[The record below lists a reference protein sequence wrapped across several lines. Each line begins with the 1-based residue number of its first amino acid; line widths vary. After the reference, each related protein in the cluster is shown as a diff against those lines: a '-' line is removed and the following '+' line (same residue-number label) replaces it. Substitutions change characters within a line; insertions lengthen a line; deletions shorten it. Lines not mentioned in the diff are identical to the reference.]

1 MLILEKLLRQLQ
13 LRQII
18 TREIKKPVSWFI
30 FLVFISISFASQAQR
45 HFNDEK
51 NFVQDMRQIIER
63 KSQPVTL
70 EISEGVA
77 ALWSSGLSDEQKS
90 LLFKVA
96 KNMYKKN
103 YPSNPTSEDFY
114 ACIVYGKKNG
124 RLTDELLTSFLQV
137 ADTTVLE
144 ASVGVATN
152 FYKITRLYLTENK
165 LYKYRETS
173 GVIVEGNTNFSFGYG
188 REAAVAK
195 DAVELPAD
203 ITEIIENQT
212 GTDNTNG
219 ETKKETA
226 EDNGWGTE
234 TKVDDYGWGNDGW
247 DTPEENTGND
257 TQPDENVWGSADE
270 WGSGG
275 DWGTEQTSTNQKEQ
289 TNVNYDPAVKPNPM
303 NNFLAPIAEKMPL
316 AGPYMNLDAVSLTI
330 QTPNDTVQIKN
341 TTGQVVF
348 AKAAFTGEGGRFDW
362 GVLPDVYG
370 EFSKFSFEVKKPEIK
385 AEEFKLYYS
394 TYTDSAVIGQF
405 DYFAARSNSKENPL
419 YPRFTSYKNNI
430 EVKGF
435 LKDIIYEGGFSLIG
449 KKIISRS
456 LGGGAASIRL
466 EKEGKVRFRSTS
478 RQDYVFS
485 EHAVTNRLSQ
495 LVIYTTDKDSL
506 AHQGVKL
513 RYDDE
518 NEQLL
523 ARRDKQLFKYA
534 PFMDSYHDVSISA
547 DYVNWDLKSDTMN
560 IYSLAGRGAVM
571 AAYEAASKNESMRDS
586 ILKQIDFVT
595 VTSNAYFNEYEL
607 RAVQG
612 MYPFNPLVMAWAYIT
627 QRKPFGLSFTSAD
640 LANHFKQKAVHVKS
654 SMRDMAG
661 AGFVEYDE
669 AADWVTLTQKGV
681 LYARANLPT
690 TSKLRSDYDQIRLSS
705 LGTNS
710 DNITYYF
717 ENNELKIR
725 GVEEVTYSNA
735 KVDSVNYY
743 AVKAKPVDKQVI
755 ITENRNMT
763 INGQVA
769 AKNFIFNGKDFKFD
783 YKDFK
788 FDMEKIDSMQFFV
801 DGDTMPNSFKDVS
814 GTFSINLPYNKAG
827 VYDEQRFKDSQRYPL
842 FNTTSGG
849 TVRFGGNE
857 VMGGAYSDST
867 VRFDVDNFTL
877 DSLAKRK
884 PEDLRFG
891 GTFNTPI
898 FDKFKEPIR
907 VMPDKSLGFTHDVN
921 DEQHADGMPLYGGKG
936 KLLTG
941 KIVVSNSGIRA
952 GSERYIQ
959 DLEENPKQSK
969 TKKQDDKDIIE
980 NEPAKMTYLAAELSS
995 NDFIFF
1001 ADSVTSKGE
1010 FAAKLATSTGKINA
1024 VTIDKAMFP
1033 QVELENY
1040 RMKWLPKQDSMML
1053 TTTDTPFRMYKG
1065 EGGTLKEANYT
1076 GTLAL
1081 TPLGLKGYGKVETQD
1096 AIIESKLFAFETTRV
1111 FGRKSD
1117 FQIKSLGGTLP
1128 PAVAANNVKFEYDI
1142 LASPRTATIT
1152 SEVLGEQV
1160 FDFPSLQYKTSL
1172 ATGYWNA
1179 DAQTVAFRLDETG
1192 DISKQ
1197 YFVSTAPEQD
1207 SLNFR
1212 AAFANY
1218 HIPSGNLTIGGVPYI
1233 LVVDTEI
1240 YPREGNVTIRKNAKM
1255 DKLEDAELVINYI
1268 NKYHKLTEGTVD
1280 ILSRNEYQGE
1290 AVLNYDNGTD
1300 KIQYLRLNNYGKQVI
1315 TEADLP
1321 DSLRKTS
1328 IADKLIGTEGTVSVT
1343 TIEENDDVIDDTDF
1357 IYSEGKQFR
1366 GEVTLKAWLSQL
1378 EFNGQARL
1386 VIDGIP
1392 QTGWFPLV
1400 SAAYIDKN
1408 SKQAKKIA
1416 AAGSSELIKDQKI
1429 GGQPAFTGIYLGEE
1443 GLFVPIMQED
1453 IPKSEPILLGEGQVK
1468 VKPEEKSILIISEQR
1483 ANSAEIED
1491 GNSFKASKTLGTAEF
1506 DGKLMMF
1513 KNSQRAQVDVS
1524 GVGKANFQNKQY
1536 TVDAMVSLNIEAKG
1550 NAFTFMRD
1558 DLNAFVEENRERLK
1572 LAPTVTKSKNTLL
1585 KIAGQAGAKE
1595 AQNFQK
1601 RFAPNDYGIADVI
1614 SKTIVLSDVM
1624 MNWSPDEQTF
1634 YSVGDIGLAAIL
1646 KEEIDVKTTGYLEIP
1661 QTGSRDEFTLYFE
1674 LDPDKWY
1681 YFQFDGRTL
1690 KTLSSNEEYNTII
1703 TDPKAKDKF
1712 DLADQADVD
1721 EFMARF
1727 RGLYPTTPS
1736 IPVK

>member
-1 MLILEKLLRQLQ
+1 MLILERLLLQ
-13 LRQII
+13 IQSRK
-18 TREIKKPVSWFI
+18 RVKKSIHFLI
-30 FLVFISISFASQAQR
+30 FLLVMSISFVSQAQR
-45 HFNDEK
+45 LFNDQK
-51 NFVQDMRQIIER
+51 DFVQDIRQIIER
-63 KSQPVTL
+63 KSQPATL
-70 EISEGVA
+70 EIADGVA
-77 ALWSSGLSDEQKS
+77 ALWSSGMTEEQKS

-96 KNMYKKN
+96 KTMYKKN
-103 YPSNPTSEDFY
+103 YPTNPTSEDFY

-124 RLTDELLTSFLQV
+124 RLTDALLTSFLQV
-137 ADTTVLE
+137 ADTTVSE
-144 ASVGVATN
+144 ASIGVATN
-152 FYKITRLYLTENK
+152 FYSITRLYLTENK

-173 GVIVEGNTNFSFGYG
+173 GVLVEGNTNFSFGYG
-188 REAAVAK
+188 REAAVPK
-195 DAVELPAD
+195 DVVEIPTD
-203 ITEIIENQT
+203 VTEIIENKIE
-212 GTDNTNG
+212 G
-219 ETKKETA
+219 EKKNETA
-226 EDNGWGTE
+226 EDSGWGKQE
-234 TKVDDYGWGNDGW
+234 TKTDNDGWGNGGW
-247 DTPEENTGND
+247 DAPEENTGD
-257 TQPDENVWGSADE
+257 AKPDPNVWGSSDE

-275 DWGTEQTSTNQKEQ
+275 DWGDESTDTDKKEK
-289 TNVNYDPAVKPNPM
+289 NNINYEPIVKPNPM
-303 NNFLAPIAEKMPL
+303 SRFVVPIAEKLPL
-316 AGPYMNLDAVSLTI
+316 AGPYMQLDAITFTI

-341 TTGQVVF
+341 TTGQVIF
-348 AKAAFTGEGGRFDW
+348 AQAAFTGEGGRFDW
-362 GVLPDVYG
+362 GVLPNVYG
-370 EFSKFSFEVKKPEIK
+370 EFSKFSFVIKKPEIK
-385 AEEFKLYYS
+385 AEEFKLHYS
-394 TYTDSAVIGQF
+394 SYTDSVVVGQF
-405 DYFAARSNSKENPL
+405 DYFAARTNNKENPL
-419 YPRFTSYKNNI
+419 YPRFTSYKNDI

-435 LKDIIYEGGFSLIG
+435 LKNIIYQGGFSLVG

-466 EKEGKVRFRSTS
+466 EQDGKVRFKSTS

-485 EHAVTNRLSQ
+485 EHAVTNHLSQ
-495 LVIYTTDKDSL
+495 LIIYTTDKDSL
-506 AHQGVKL
+506 SHQGVKL
-513 RYDDE
+513 RYDGE

-523 ARRDKQLFKYA
+523 ARRDKKTFKYA
-534 PFMDSYHDVSISA
+534 PFVDSYHDVSISA
-547 DYVNWDLKSDTMN
+547 DYVNWDIKSDTMN

-571 AAYEAASKNESMRDS
+571 AAYEAASRDIKMRDS

-595 VTSNAYFNEYEL
+595 VTSDAYFNEYEL

-612 MYPFNPLVMAWAYIT
+612 MYPFNPLVMAWAYVT
-627 QRKPFGLSFTSAD
+627 QRKPFGLSFRSEE
-640 LANHFKQKAVHVKS
+640 LANHFKQKSVHVKN
-654 SMRDMAG
+654 SMREMAG

-669 AADWVTLTQKGV
+669 AADWVTLNQRGV
-681 LYARANLPT
+681 LYARANLPIN
-690 TSKLRSDYDQIRLSS
+690 SRLRSDYDQIRLSS

-710 DNITYYF
+710 DNLTYYF
-717 ENNELKIR
+717 ETNELKVR
-725 GVEEVTYSNA
+725 GVEEITYSNA

-755 ITENRNMT
+755 ITENRNMV

-769 AKNFIFNGKDFKFD
+769 AKNFIFNGADFKFD

-827 VYDEQRFKDSQRYPL
+827 VYDEGKFKDSQRYPL

-857 VMGGAYSDST
+857 VMGGSYSDST

-907 VMPDKSLGFTHDVN
+907 VMPDKSLGFTHNVN
-921 DEQHADGMPLYGGKG
+921 DEQHADGMSLYGGKG

-941 KIVVSNSGIRA
+941 NIVVSNSGIRA
-952 GSERYIQ
+952 GNERYIQ
-959 DLEENPKQSK
+959 DIEENPKKNAK
-969 TKKQDDKDIIE
+969 TKETKDEVVID
-980 NEPAKMTYLAAELSS
+980 NKPAKMTYLAAELNS

-1001 ADSVTSKGE
+1001 VDSVTSKGV
-1010 FAAKLATSTGKINA
+1010 FSAKLATSSGKINA
-1024 VTIDKAMFP
+1024 VTIGKAMFP

-1040 RMKWLPKQDSMML
+1040 QMKWLPKQDSMML
-1053 TTTDTPFRMYKG
+1053 TTTDTPFLMYKG

-1081 TPLGLKGYGKVETQD
+1081 TPIGLKGYGKVETQD

-1111 FGRKSD
+1111 FGRESD

-1160 FDFPSLQYKTSL
+1160 FDFPSLKYKTSL

-1192 DISKQ
+1192 DLSKQ

-1218 HIPSGNLTIGGVPYI
+1218 HIPSGDLTVGGVPYI

-1240 YPREGNVTIRKNAKM
+1240 YPREGNITIHKNAKM

-1268 NKYHKLTEGTVD
+1268 NKYHKLTGGNID

-1290 AVLNYDNGTD
+1290 AILNYDNGTD
-1300 KIQYLRLNNYGKQVI
+1300 KIQYLRLNNYGKQLI
-1315 TEADLP
+1315 TEEVMP
-1321 DSLRKTS
+1321 DSLRKTHVG
-1328 IADKLIGTEGTVSVT
+1328 DRLLGTEGTVSIT
-1343 TIEENDDVIDDTDF
+1343 SIKETSDDAIDDTDF

-1366 GEVTLKAWLSQL
+1366 GEVTLKAWLSEL

-1392 QTGWFPLV
+1392 QTGWFPLI
-1400 SAAYIDKN
+1400 SAAYVD
-1408 SKQAKKIA
+1408 SKSKKAKQMA

-1429 GGQPAFTGIYLGEE
+1429 GGQAAFTGIYLSEE
-1443 GLFVPIMQED
+1443 GLLLPVMQEE
-1453 IPKSEPILLGEGQVK
+1453 IPKSEPIFLGEGQVK
-1468 VKPEEKSILIISEQR
+1468 VKPEEKAILILSEER
-1483 ANSAEIED
+1483 AKSSEIED

-1506 DGKLMMF
+1506 DGKFMLF
-1513 KNSQRAQVDVS
+1513 KSGQRAQVDVS
-1524 GVGKANFQNKQY
+1524 GVGKSNFQKNEY
-1536 TVDAMVSLNIEAKG
+1536 TIDAMVSINVESKG
-1550 NAFTFMRD
+1550 DAFAFMKD
-1558 DLNAFVEENRERLK
+1558 DLNAFVEENRQRLK
-1572 LAPTVTKSKNTLL
+1572 LEPTVNKSKNTLL
-1585 KIAGQAGAKE
+1585 KIAGQVGGKE

-1614 SKTIVLSDVM
+1614 SKTIVLSDVT
-1624 MNWSPDEQTF
+1624 MNWSIDQKSF

-1690 KTLSSNEEYNTII
+1690 KTLSSSEEYNTII
-1703 TDPKAKDKF
+1703 KDPKSKDKF
-1712 DLADQADVD
+1712 DLADQADID
-1721 EFMARF
+1721 EFKARF
-1727 RGLYPTTPS
+1727 RGVYPTTPT
-1736 IPVK
+1736 IPIK

>member
-1 MLILEKLLRQLQ
+1 MLILKKLLLHIQSKNRRQ
-13 LRQII
+13 
-18 TREIKKPVSWFI
+18 PVSLLAFLLFI
-30 FLVFISISFASQAQR
+30 IVSFQSQAQR

-51 NFVQDMRQIIER
+51 NFVQDMRQMIER
-63 KSQPVTL
+63 KSQPNTI
-70 EISEGVA
+70 EIANGIA
-77 ALWSSGLSDEQKS
+77 ALWNGGLHEEQKT

-114 ACIVYGKKNG
+114 ACIFYGQQNG

-144 ASVGVATN
+144 ASIGVATN
-152 FYKITRLYLTENK
+152 FYRITRLYLTENK

-173 GVIVEGNTNFSFGYG
+173 GVLVEGNNNFSFGYG
-188 REAAVAK
+188 REAAVAT
-195 DAVELPAD
+195 DAVDLPPD

-212 GTDNTNG
+212 ETETEG
-219 ETKKETA
+219 EDKKETA
-226 EDNGWGTE
+226 EDLGWGPTE
-234 TKVDDYGWGNDGW
+234 TTNDNGGW
-247 DTPEENTGND
+247 DNTGWDAAEENTGFVEAN
-257 TQPDENVWGSADE
+257 PDVWGSADE

-275 DWGTEQTSTNQKEQ
+275 DWGEEETTTQEQKTKT
-289 TNVNYDPAVKPNPM
+289 NYDPIVKPNPM
-303 NNFLAPIAEKMPL
+303 NTFVPPVANKLPL
-316 AGPYMNLDAVSLTI
+316 AGPYMQLEGITFTI

-348 AKAAFTGEGGRFDW
+348 AEAAFTGEGGRFDW
-362 GVLPDVYG
+362 GVLPGVYG
-370 EFSKFSFEVKKPEIK
+370 EFSKFSFTVKKPEIK
-385 AEEFKLYYS
+385 AEEFKLHYS
-394 TYTDSAVIGQF
+394 TYTDSVVVGQF
-405 DYFAARSNSKENPL
+405 DYFASRTNNKENPL

-435 LKDIIYEGGFSLIG
+435 LKDIIYEGGFSLVG

-456 LGGGAASIRL
+456 LGGGSASIRL
-466 EKEGKVRFRSTS
+466 EKEGKVRFRSNS

-495 LVIYTTDKDSL
+495 LVIYTTEKDSL
-506 AHQGVKL
+506 VHQGVKL
-513 RYDDE
+513 RYDDQS
-518 NEQLL
+518 EQLL
-523 ARRDKQLFKYA
+523 ARRDKKMFRYA

-547 DYVNWDLKSDTMN
+547 DYVNWDLKADTMN
-560 IYSLAGRGAVM
+560 IYSLAGRGAVI
-571 AAYEAASKNESMRDS
+571 AAYEAASRNEEKRDS

-612 MYPFNPLVMAWAYIT
+612 MYPFNPLVMAWAYIV
-627 QRKPFGLSFTSAD
+627 QRKPFGISFASAD
-640 LANHFKQKAVHVKS
+640 LARHFKQNEVHVKS

-669 AADWVTLTQKGV
+669 GADWVTLTQKGL
-681 LYARANLPT
+681 LYARANLPIN
-690 TSKLRSDYDQIRLSS
+690 SKLRSDYDQIRLSS

-710 DNITYYF
+710 DNLTYYF
-717 ENNELKIR
+717 KTNELKVR
-725 GVEEVTYSNA
+725 GVEEIMYSNA

-755 ITENRNMT
+755 IKENRNMVV
-763 INGQVA
+763 NGQVA
-769 AKNFIFNGKDFKFD
+769 AKNFIFNGAGFEFD

-788 FDMEKIDSMQFFV
+788 FDMEKIDSMQFYV

-827 VYDEQRFKDSQRYPL
+827 VYDIGRFKDSQRYPL

-849 TVRFGGNE
+849 TVRFGGQE
-857 VMGGAYSDST
+857 VMGGVYSDST

-921 DEQHADGMPLYGGKG
+921 DPQHADGMNLYGGKG

-941 KIVVSNSGIRA
+941 RIVVSNSGIRA
-952 GSERYIQ
+952 GSERYIE
-959 DLEENPKQSK
+959 DIEANPKKNAK
-969 TKKQDDKDIIE
+969 TQETKDEEVIE
-980 NEPAKMTYLAAELSS
+980 NKPAQMTYLAAELSS

-1001 ADSVTSKGE
+1001 TDSVTVKGA
-1010 FAAKLATSTGKINA
+1010 FSAKLASSTGKINA

-1040 RMKWLPKQDSMML
+1040 QMKWLPKQDSMML

-1081 TPLGLKGYGKVETQD
+1081 TPLGLKGYGKLETQD
-1096 AIIESKLFAFETTRV
+1096 AIIDSKLFAFETTRV
-1111 FGRKSD
+1111 FGRESN
-1117 FQIKSLGGTLP
+1117 FQIKSLTDASM

-1160 FDFPSLQYKTSL
+1160 FDFPSLKYKTSL

-1240 YPREGNVTIRKNAKM
+1240 YPREGNVTIRENAKM
-1255 DKLEDAELVINYI
+1255 DKLEDAELVINYV
-1268 NKYHKLTEGTVD
+1268 NKYHKLTEGNINV
-1280 ILSRNEYQGE
+1280 LSRNEYQGE

-1300 KIQYLRLNNYGKQVI
+1300 KIQYLRLNNYGKQLI
-1315 TEADLP
+1315 TEEDLP

-1328 IADKLIGTEGTVSVT
+1328 VADKLIGTEGTVSVT
-1343 TIEENDDVIDDTDF
+1343 TIEEKDDVIDDTDF

-1366 GEVTLKAWLSQL
+1366 GEVTLKAWLSEL

-1386 VIDGIP
+1386 VIDGVP

-1400 SAAYIDKN
+1400 SAAYVDKN

-1429 GGQPAFTGIYLGEE
+1429 AGQPAFTGIYLSED
-1443 GLFVPIMQED
+1443 GLFVPVMQED
-1453 IPKSEPILLGEGQVK
+1453 IPRSEPILLGEGQVK
-1468 VKPEEKSILIISEQR
+1468 VKPEEKSILIISEER
-1483 ANSAEIED
+1483 AATSEIAD

-1506 DGKLMMF
+1506 DGKLLMF

-1524 GVGKANFQNKQY
+1524 GVGKANYKNKQY
-1536 TVDAMVSLNIEAKG
+1536 TIDAMVSINIESKG
-1550 NAFTFMRD
+1550 DAFSFMQD
-1558 DLNAFVEENRERLK
+1558 DLNSFVEENRQRLK
-1572 LAPTVTKSKNTLL
+1572 LDPTVNKSKNTLL
-1585 KIAGQAGAKE
+1585 KIAAQAGAKE

-1601 RFAPNDYGIADVI
+1601 RFAPNDYGIVDVI

-1624 MNWSPDEQTF
+1624 MNWSPDQQTF
-1634 YSVGDIGLAAIL
+1634 YSVGEIGLASIL

-1690 KTLSSNEEYNTII
+1690 KTLSSNEEYNAII

-1712 DLADQADVD
+1712 DLAEQADVD
-1721 EFMARF
+1721 EFLARF
-1727 RGLYPTTPS
+1727 RGLYPTTPA
-1736 IPVK
+1736 IPLK

>member
-1 MLILEKLLRQLQ
+1 MLILKKLLLQ
-13 LRQII
+13 IESQKVIGKTASLFAFLL
-18 TREIKKPVSWFI
+18 FI
-30 FLVFISISFASQAQR
+30 MFPFISQAQR

-51 NFVQDMRQIIER
+51 NFVQDMRQVIER
-63 KSQPVTL
+63 KSQPTTL
-70 EISEGVA
+70 EIADGVA
-77 ALWSSGLSDEQKS
+77 ALWSSGLSEEQKS
-90 LLFKVA
+90 VLFKVA
-96 KNMYKKN
+96 KNMYKRN
-103 YPSNPTSEDFY
+103 YPTNPTSEDFY

-144 ASVGVATN
+144 GSIGVATN
-152 FYKITRLYLTENK
+152 FYRITRLYLTENK
-165 LYKYRETS
+165 LYKYREFS
-173 GVIVEGNTNFSFGYG
+173 GVNVEGNTNFSFGYG
-188 REAAVAK
+188 REVALTQ
-195 DAVELPAD
+195 DAVELPED
-203 ITEIIENQT
+203 VTKIIENQT
-212 GTDNTNG
+212 ETDDTNAKSEEESLADLWG
-219 ETKKETA
+219 E
-226 EDNGWGTE
+226 TE
-234 TKVDDYGWGNDGW
+234 TKTDNDGWANDGW
-247 DTPEENTGND
+247 DTSWEEEDTGD
-257 TQPDENVWGSADE
+257 AQPDPDVWGSPDE
-270 WGSGG
+270 WGSQG
-275 DWGTEQTSTNQKEQ
+275 DWGEEETSTDKTEKEN
-289 TNVNYDPAVKPNPM
+289 TNYGASVKPNLTSS
-303 NNFLAPIAEKMPL
+303 FVAPIAEKTLL
-316 AGPYMNLDAVSLTI
+316 AGPYMQLDNISLTI

-348 AKAAFTGEGGRFDW
+348 AKGAFTGEGGRFDW
-362 GVLPDVYG
+362 GVVPNVYG

-394 TYTDSAVIGQF
+394 SYTDSAVVGQF
-405 DYFAARSNSKENPL
+405 DYFASRTNNKENPL
-419 YPRFTSYKNNI
+419 YPRFISYKNDI

-435 LKDIIYEGGFSLIG
+435 LKDIIYQGGFSLIG
-449 KKIISRS
+449 KKIVSKS
-456 LGGGAASIRL
+456 LGGGASSIRL
-466 EKEGKVRFRSTS
+466 EKEGKIRFRSTS

-495 LVIYTTDKDSL
+495 LIIYTTEKDSL
-506 AHQGVKL
+506 SHQGVKL

-523 ARRDKQLFKYA
+523 ARRNKKIFKYA
-534 PFMDSYHDVSISA
+534 PFMDSYHNVSISA
-547 DYVNWDLKSDTMN
+547 DYLNWDIKSDTMN

-571 AAYEAASKNESMRDS
+571 AAYEAASRNEAKRDS

-595 VTSNAYFNEYEL
+595 ITSNAYFNEYEL

-612 MYPFNPLVMAWAYIT
+612 MYPFNPLVMAWAYIA
-627 QRKPFGLSFTSAD
+627 QRRPFGLSFTSAD
-640 LANHFKQKAVHVKS
+640 LANHFKQKSVHVKS

-669 AADWVTLTQKGV
+669 AADWVTFTQKGV
-681 LYARANLPT
+681 LYARANLPINN
-690 TSKLRSDYDQIRLSS
+690 KLRSDYDQIRLSS

-710 DNITYYF
+710 DNLTYYF
-717 ENNELKIR
+717 ENNELKVR

-735 KVDSVNYY
+735 KVDSINYY
-743 AVKAKPVDKQVI
+743 AVKAKPVDKEVI

-769 AKNFIFNGKDFKFD
+769 AKNFIFNGEGFKFD

-827 VYDEQRFKDSQRYPL
+827 VYDKGKFKDSQRYPL

-849 TVRFGGNE
+849 TVRFGGQE

-921 DEQHADGMPLYGGKG
+921 NEQHADGMSLYGGKG

-941 KIVVSNSGIRA
+941 RIVVSNSGIRA

-959 DLEENPKQSK
+959 DIEENPKKNAK
-969 TKKQDDKDIIE
+969 TQETKDEVVID
-980 NEPAKMTYLAAELSS
+980 NELAKMTYLAAELNS

-1001 ADSVTSKGE
+1001 TDSVTSKGE
-1010 FAAKLATSTGKINA
+1010 YAAKLATSQGKINA
-1024 VTIDKAMFP
+1024 VTIDDAMFP

-1053 TTTDTPFRMYKG
+1053 STTDTPFRMYKG

-1081 TPLGLKGYGKVETQD
+1081 TPKGLKGYGTVETQD

-1111 FGRKSD
+1111 FGRESD
-1117 FQIKSLGGTLP
+1117 FQIKSVGGTLP

-1160 FDFPSLQYKTSL
+1160 FDFPSLKYKTSL

-1192 DISKQ
+1192 NISKQ

-1218 HIPSGNLTIGGVPYI
+1218 HIPSGNLTVGGVPYI

-1240 YPREGNVTIRKNAKM
+1240 YPREGNITIRENAKM

-1268 NKYHKLTEGTVD
+1268 NKYHKLTEANVD

-1300 KIQYLRLNNYGKQVI
+1300 KIQYLRLNNYGKQLI
-1315 TEADLP
+1315 KEEDLP

-1328 IADKLIGTEGTVSVT
+1328 VAEKLIDTEGTISVT
-1343 TIEENDDVIDDTDF
+1343 TIEEKDDVIDDTDF

-1366 GEVTLKAWLSQL
+1366 GEVTLKAWLSEL

-1386 VIDGIP
+1386 VIDGEA

-1400 SAAYIDKN
+1400 SAAYVDKN
-1408 SKQAKKIA
+1408 SKQAKKMA
-1416 AAGSSELIKDQKI
+1416 AAGSSELIEDQKI
-1429 GGQPAFTGIYLGEE
+1429 GGQPAFTGIYLSES
-1443 GLFVPIMQED
+1443 GLFVPVMEEN
-1453 IPKSEPILLGEGQVK
+1453 IPKSSEPILLGEGQVQ
-1468 VKPEEKSILIISEQR
+1468 VKPEEKSILILSEER
-1483 ANSAEIED
+1483 ANTSEIAD

-1506 DGKLMMF
+1506 DGKLTLF
-1513 KNSQRAQVDVS
+1513 NSNQRAQVDVS

-1536 TVDAMVSLNIEAKG
+1536 TVDAMVSINVEAKG
-1550 NAFTFMRD
+1550 DAFSFMRD

-1572 LAPTVTKSKNTLL
+1572 LAPTVNKSKNTLL
-1585 KIAGQAGAKE
+1585 KIAGQTGAKE

-1690 KTLSSNEEYNTII
+1690 KTLSSSEEYNTII
-1703 TDPKAKDKF
+1703 TDPKSKDKF
-1712 DLADQADVD
+1712 DLAEQADVD

>member
-1 MLILEKLLRQLQ
+1 MLILKKLL
-13 LRQII
+13 LRAESNNRI
-18 TREIKKPVSWFI
+18 RKSVSLSV
-30 FLVFISISFASQAQR
+30 FLLLTIISFASQAQR

-51 NFVQDMRQIIER
+51 NFVQDMRQVIER
-63 KSQPVTL
+63 KSQPTTL
-70 EISEGVA
+70 EIADGVA
-77 ALWSSGLSDEQKS
+77 ALWESGMSEEQKN

-96 KNMYKKN
+96 KDMYKRN
-103 YPSNPTSEDFY
+103 YPTNPTSEDFY
-114 ACIVYGKKNG
+114 ACIVYGRKNG
-124 RLTDELLTSFLQV
+124 RLTDELLTSFLKV

-144 ASVGVATN
+144 ASIGVATN
-152 FYKITRLYLTENK
+152 FYRITRLYLTENK

-173 GVIVEGNTNFSFGYG
+173 GVTVEGNNNFSFGYG
-188 REAAVAK
+188 REAAVPES
-195 DAVELPAD
+195 AVELPAD
-203 ITEIIENQT
+203 ITEIIESK
-212 GTDNTNG
+212 TDT
-219 ETKKETA
+219 ETKQEEKKETA
-226 EDNGWGTE
+226 EDLGWGETE
-234 TKVDDYGWGNDGW
+234 TKTDNDGWANDGW
-247 DTPEENTGND
+247 DTSWEEENTGD
-257 TQPDENVWGSADE
+257 VKPDPNVWGSPDE

-275 DWGTEQTSTNQKEQ
+275 DWGDTGSDTDQTKKKNDIKLEA
-289 TNVNYDPAVKPNPM
+289 AVKPNVVYDY
-303 NNFLAPIAEKMPL
+303 NAVSEKLPL
-316 AGPYMNLDAVSLTI
+316 AGPYMNLDNITFTI

-348 AKAAFTGEGGRFDW
+348 AEAAFTGEGGRFDW

-370 EFSKFSFEVKKPEIK
+370 EFTKFSFVVQKPEIK
-385 AEEFKLYYS
+385 AEEFKLHYGSYV
-394 TYTDSAVIGQF
+394 DSAVVGQF
-405 DYFAARSNSKENPL
+405 DYFASRTNNKENPL
-419 YPRFTSYKNNI
+419 YPRFTSYKSDI

-435 LKDIIYEGGFSLIG
+435 LKDIIYQGGFSLIG
-449 KKIISRS
+449 KKIISKS
-456 LGGGAASIRL
+456 LGGGASSIRL
-466 EKEGKVRFRSTS
+466 EQEGKVRFKSTS
-478 RQDYVFS
+478 RESYVFS

-518 NEQLL
+518 SEQLL

-534 PFMDSYHDVSISA
+534 PFIDSYHDVSISA
-547 DYVNWDLKSDTMN
+547 DYASWDIKSDTMN
-560 IYSLAGRGAVM
+560 MYSLAGRGAVM
-571 AAYEAASKNESMRDS
+571 SAYEAASRNVSKRDS

-607 RAVQG
+607 RSVQG

-640 LANHFKQKAVHVKS
+640 LANHFKQKPVHVKS

-669 AADWVTLTQKGV
+669 AADWVTMTQKGV

-690 TSKLRSDYDQIRLSS
+690 TSRLRSDYDQIRLSS

-710 DNITYYF
+710 DNLTYYF
-717 ENNELKIR
+717 ENNELKVR
-725 GVEEVTYSNA
+725 GVEEVLYSNA

-755 ITENRNMT
+755 IKENRNMT
-763 INGQVA
+763 VNGQVA
-769 AKNFIFNGKDFKFD
+769 AKNFIFNGEGFEFD

-827 VYDEQRFKDSQRYPL
+827 VYDQQRFKDSQRYPL

-849 TVRFGGNE
+849 TVRFGGSE

-907 VMPDKSLGFTHDVN
+907 VMPDKSLGFTHNVN
-921 DEQHADGMPLYGGKG
+921 DPQHANGMSLYGGKG

-941 KIVVSNSGIRA
+941 KVVVSNSGIRA

-959 DLEENPKQSK
+959 DIEENSKKNVK
-969 TKKQDDKDIIE
+969 TKDLTEEETID
-980 NEPAKMTYLAAELSS
+980 NTPAKITYLAAELNS

-1001 ADSVTSKGE
+1001 ADSATSKGE
-1010 FAAKLATSTGKINA
+1010 FAAKLATSKGKINA
-1024 VTIDKAMFP
+1024 VTIDDAMFP

-1053 TTTDTPFRMYKG
+1053 STTDQPFRMYKG
-1065 EGGTLKEANYT
+1065 ESGTLKEANYT

-1081 TPLGLKGYGKVETQD
+1081 TPLGLKGYGTVETQD
-1096 AIIESKLFAFETTRV
+1096 AIIESELFAFETTRV
-1111 FGRKSD
+1111 FGRESD
-1117 FQIKSLGGTLP
+1117 FQIKSLTDTTM
-1128 PAVAANNVKFEYDI
+1128 PAVAAKNVKFEYDI
-1142 LASPRTATIT
+1142 LATPRTATIT

-1160 FDFPSLQYKTSL
+1160 FDFPSLKYKTSL

-1240 YPREGNVTIRKNAKM
+1240 YPREGNVTIRENAKM

-1268 NKYHKLTEGTVD
+1268 NKYHKLTEGNVD
-1280 ILSRNEYQGE
+1280 ILSKNEYQGE
-1290 AVLNYDNGTD
+1290 AILNYDNGTD

-1315 TEADLP
+1315 KEEDLP
-1321 DSLRKTS
+1321 DSLRKTD
-1328 IADKLIGTEGTVSVT
+1328 IAEKLIGTEGTISVT
-1343 TIEENDDVIDDTDF
+1343 TIEEQDDVIDDTDF

-1366 GEVTLKAWLSQL
+1366 GEVTLKAWLSEL

-1386 VIDGIP
+1386 VIDGVP

-1400 SAAYIDKN
+1400 SAAYVDAK
-1408 SKQAKKIA
+1408 SKKAQKIA

-1429 GGQPAFTGIYLGEE
+1429 GGQPAFTGIYLSEE
-1443 GLFVPIMQED
+1443 GLFVPVMQED

-1468 VKPEEKSILIISEQR
+1468 VKPEEKSILIISEER
-1483 ANSAEIED
+1483 AKSSEIED

-1506 DGKLMMF
+1506 DGKLLLF
-1513 KNSQRAQVDVS
+1513 KSNQRVQVDVS

-1536 TVDAMVSLNIEAKG
+1536 TIDAMASINIESKG
-1550 NAFTFMRD
+1550 DALSFMRD
-1558 DLNAFVEENRERLK
+1558 DLNSFVEENRERLK
-1572 LAPTVTKSKNTLL
+1572 LEPTVNKSKNTLL

-1614 SKTIVLSDVM
+1614 SKTIVLSDVT

-1646 KEEIDVKTTGYLEIP
+1646 KEEIDVKTTGYFEIP

-1690 KTLSSNEEYNTII
+1690 KTLSSNEEYNTLI

-1712 DLADQADVD
+1712 DLADRAEVD

-1727 RGLYPTTPS
+1727 RGVYPATPS
-1736 IPVK
+1736 IPLK

>member
-1 MLILEKLLRQLQ
+1 MLILEKLLRKIQPQ
-13 LRQII
+13 KKLRNS
-18 TREIKKPVSWFI
+18 VFWSF
-30 FLVFISISFASQAQR
+30 FLLFMIISFASQAQR
-45 HFNDEK
+45 HFNNQK
-51 NFVQDMRQIIER
+51 NFVQDMRQVIER
-63 KSQPVTL
+63 KSQPTTL
-70 EISEGVA
+70 EIADGMATLWDNEMSE
-77 ALWSSGLSDEQKS
+77 EQKKI
-90 LLFKVA
+90 LFKVA
-96 KNMYKKN
+96 KNMYKRS
-103 YPSNPTSEDFY
+103 YPTNPTSEDFY

-124 RLTDELLTSFLQV
+124 KLTDELLLSFLKV

-144 ASVGVATN
+144 SSIGVATN
-152 FYKITRLYLTENK
+152 FYRITRLYLTENK

-173 GVIVEGNTNFSFGYG
+173 GVTVEGNSNFSFGYG
-188 REAAVAK
+188 REAAVPK
-195 DAVELPAD
+195 DAVELPAEV
-203 ITEIIENQT
+203 TEVIET
-212 GTDNTNG
+212 EGKK
-219 ETKKETA
+219 EKKETA
-226 EDNGWGTE
+226 EDLGWGTTE
-234 TKVDDYGWGNDGW
+234 TEDDNGGW
-247 DTPEENTGND
+247 DNTGWETEEENTGFVEV
-257 TQPDENVWGSADE
+257 DEGVWGQEDE
-270 WGSGG
+270 WGDQG
-275 DWGTEQTSTNQKEQ
+275 DWETETEMQTPIEDSFLINEYTPPVSQKE
-289 TNVNYDPAVKPNPM
+289 
-303 NNFLAPIAEKMPL
+303 PL
-316 AGPYMNLDAVSLTI
+316 AGPYMNLENISFII
-330 QTPNDTVQIKN
+330 QTPNDKVEIKN

-348 AKAAFTGEGGRFDW
+348 AKAVFTGEGGRFDW

-370 EFSKFSFEVKKPEIK
+370 EFSKFTFEVQKPEIK

-394 TYTDSAVIGQF
+394 NYIDSAVVGKF
-405 DYFAARSNSKENPL
+405 DYFASRTNKTENPL
-419 YPRFTSYKNNI
+419 YPRFTSYRSNT

-449 KKIISRS
+449 KKIISKS
-456 LGGGAASIRL
+456 LEKGTSSIRL
-466 EKEGKVRFRSTS
+466 ERDGIVRFKSVS

-485 EHAVTNRLSQ
+485 KHAVTNRLSQ
-495 LVIYTTDKDSL
+495 LIIYIGEKDSL
-506 AHQGVKL
+506 FHQGVKL

-518 NEQLL
+518 SEQLL
-523 ARRDKQLFKYA
+523 ARRDKKLFKYA
-534 PFMDSYHDVSISA
+534 PFIDSYHDVSISA
-547 DYVNWDLKSDTMN
+547 DYASWDLKSDTMN

-571 AAYEAASKNESMRDS
+571 AAYEAASKNESKRDS
-586 ILKQIDFVT
+586 ILKQIDFVS

-612 MYPFNPLVMAWAYIT
+612 MYPFNPLVMAWAYIA
-627 QRKPFGLSFTSAD
+627 QRRPFRLSFKSAD
-640 LANHFKQKAVHVKS
+640 LANHFKQKPVQVKS
-654 SMRDMAG
+654 SMRSMAG
-661 AGFVEYDE
+661 AGFVEYD
-669 AADWVTLTQKGV
+669 DITDKVTLTQKGV
-681 LYARANLPT
+681 LYARANLPIN
-690 TSKLRSDYDQIRLSS
+690 SRLRSDYDQIRLSS
-705 LGTNS
+705 LGTNQ
-710 DNITYYF
+710 DNLTYYF
-717 ENNELKIR
+717 ENNELKVR
-725 GVEEVTYSNA
+725 GVEEVMYSNA
-735 KVDSVNYY
+735 KVDSVNYF

-755 ITENRNMT
+755 IKENRNMS

-769 AKNFIFNGKDFKFD
+769 AKNFIFNGEGFEFD
-783 YKDFK
+783 YRSFK

-801 DGDTMPNSFKDVS
+801 DGDTMPNSFKDVA

-827 VYDEQRFKDSQRYPL
+827 IYGKGRFKDSERYPL

-907 VMPDKSLGFTHDVN
+907 VMPDKSLGFTHNVN
-921 DEQHADGMPLYGGKG
+921 DPQHADGMSLYGGKG
-936 KLLTG
+936 KLLEG
-941 KIVVSNSGIRA
+941 RVVVSNSGIRA

-959 DLEENPKQSK
+959 DIEENPKKNVK
-969 TKKQDDKDIIE
+969 TEDSQDEDIID
-980 NEPAKMTYLAAELSS
+980 NKPAKMTYLAAELNS

-1001 ADSVTSKGE
+1001 ADSVTSKKE
-1010 FAAKLATSTGKINA
+1010 FAAKLASSTGKINA
-1024 VTIDKAMFP
+1024 VTINEAMFP

-1040 RMKWLPKQDSMML
+1040 QMKWLPKQDSMML

-1081 TPLGLKGYGKVETQD
+1081 TPIGLKGYGIVETQD

-1111 FGRKSD
+1111 FGRQSD

-1128 PAVAANNVKFEYDI
+1128 PAVSANNVKFEYDI

-1160 FDFPSLQYKTSL
+1160 FDFPSLKYKTSL

-1218 HIPSGNLTIGGVPYI
+1218 HIPSGNLSVGGVPYI

-1240 YPREGNVTIRKNAKM
+1240 YPREGNITIRENAKM
-1255 DKLEDAELVINYI
+1255 DKLEDAELVINYV
-1268 NKYHKLTEGTVD
+1268 NKYHKLTEGNID

-1300 KIQYLRLNNYGKQVI
+1300 KIQYLRLNNYGKQII
-1315 TEADLP
+1315 TENDLP

-1328 IADKLIGTEGTVSVT
+1328 IAEKLIGTEGTVSVT
-1343 TIEENDDVIDDTDF
+1343 SIEENDDIIDDTDF

-1386 VIDGIP
+1386 VIDGVP

-1400 SAAYIDKN
+1400 SAAYVNLD
-1408 SKQAKKIA
+1408 SKKAQKIA
-1416 AAGSSELIKDQKI
+1416 AKGSSEVIREQKI
-1429 GGQPAFTGIYLGEE
+1429 AGQPAFTGIYLSEN
-1443 GLFVPIMQED
+1443 GLFVPVMQQD
-1453 IPKSEPILLGEGQVK
+1453 IPKSDPILLGEGEVK
-1468 VKPEEKSILIISEQR
+1468 VKPEEKSILVISEAR
-1483 ANSAEIED
+1483 ANTNEIAD
-1491 GNSFKASKTLGTAEF
+1491 GNSFQASKTLGTAQF
-1506 DGKLMMF
+1506 DGKLMLF
-1513 KNSQRAQVDVS
+1513 KNNQRAQIDVS

-1536 TVDAMVSLNIEAKG
+1536 TVDAMVSINIEAKG
-1550 NAFTFMRD
+1550 NAFSFMKN
-1558 DLNAFVEENRERLK
+1558 DLNSFVEENRGRLELK
-1572 LAPTVTKSKNTLL
+1572 PTVNKSKNTLL
-1585 KIAGQAGAKE
+1585 KIAAQVGAKE
-1595 AQNFQK
+1595 AQTFQK
-1601 RFAPNDYGIADVI
+1601 RFAPNDYGISDVI
-1614 SKTIVLSDVM
+1614 SKTVVLSDVT
-1624 MNWSPDEQTF
+1624 MNWSPDQQSF

-1646 KEEIDVKTTGYLEIP
+1646 REEIDVKTTGYLEIP

-1681 YFQFDGRTL
+1681 YFQFDGRNL

-1703 TDPKAKDKF
+1703 TAPKAKDKF

-1727 RGLYPTTPS
+1727 RGVYPATPS
-1736 IPVK
+1736 IPIE

>member
-1 MLILEKLLRQLQ
+1 MLILKKIILQLQ
-13 LRQII
+13 SKNKIRKSISWII
-18 TREIKKPVSWFI
+18 LLLFV
-30 FLVFISISFASQAQR
+30 SISFASQAQR

-63 KSQPVTL
+63 KSQPTTL
-70 EISEGVA
+70 EIADGVA
-77 ALWSSGLSDEQKS
+77 ALWESGMSDEQKKI
-90 LLFKVA
+90 LFKVA
-96 KNMYKKN
+96 KNMYKLN
-103 YPSNPTSEDFY
+103 YPTNPTSEDFY

-124 RLTDELLTSFLQV
+124 RLTDELLTSFLHV

-144 ASVGVATN
+144 ASVGVTTN
-152 FYKITRLYLTENK
+152 FYRITRLYLTENK

-188 REAAVAK
+188 REAAVAQ
-195 DAVELPAD
+195 DAVELPPD
-203 ITEIIENQT
+203 IMQTIEEKSNTE
-212 GTDNTNG
+212 TNG
-219 ETKKETA
+219 KEEVKKETA
-226 EDNGWGTE
+226 EDLGWGETE
-234 TKVDDYGWGNDGW
+234 TADDNGGW
-247 DTPEENTGND
+247 DNTGWDAVEENTGFVEAD
-257 TQPDENVWGSADE
+257 TDVWGSADE
-270 WGSGG
+270 WGSSGG
-275 DWGTEQTSTNQKEQ
+275 WGDEEQTDTNKK
-289 TNVNYDPAVKPNPM
+289 TNVTYDPITKPNPT
-303 NNFLAPIAEKMPL
+303 NSFVAPIAEKIPL
-316 AGPYMNLDAVSLTI
+316 AGPYMQLDDITLTI

-348 AKAAFTGEGGRFDW
+348 AEAAFTGEGGRFDW

-370 EFSKFSFEVKKPEIK
+370 EFNKFSFTVKKPEIK

-394 TYTDSAVIGQF
+394 SYTDSAVIGQF
-405 DYFAARSNSKENPL
+405 DYFASRTNNKENPL
-419 YPRFTSYKNNI
+419 YPRFTSYKNDI

-456 LGGGAASIRL
+456 LGGGASSIRL
-466 EKEGKVRFRSTS
+466 EQEGKVRFRSTS

-485 EHAVTNRLSQ
+485 QHAVTNRLSQ
-495 LVIYTTDKDSL
+495 LIIYTTEQDSL

-518 NEQLL
+518 TEQLL
-523 ARRDKQLFKYA
+523 ARRDKKMFKYA
-534 PFMDSYHDVSISA
+534 PFLDSYHDVSISA

-560 IYSLAGRGAVM
+560 IYSLAGRGAVI
-571 AAYEAASKNESMRDS
+571 AAYEAASRNEAMRDS

-607 RAVQG
+607 RAIQG
-612 MYPFNPLVMAWAYIT
+612 MYPFNPLVMAWAYVT

-654 SMRDMAG
+654 SMRDIAG

-690 TSKLRSDYDQIRLSS
+690 NNRLRSDYDQIRLSS

-710 DNITYYF
+710 DNLTYYF
-717 ENNELKIR
+717 ENNELKVR
-725 GVEEVTYSNA
+725 GVEEVLYSNA

-769 AKNFIFNGKDFKFD
+769 AKNFIFNGADFKFD

-788 FDMEKIDSMQFFV
+788 FDMAKIDSMQFFV

-827 VYDEQRFKDSQRYPL
+827 IYDARFKDSQRYPL

-857 VMGGAYSDST
+857 VMGGAYNDST

-907 VMPDKSLGFTHDVN
+907 VMPDKSLGFTHNVN
-921 DEQHADGMPLYGGKG
+921 DEQHADGMSLYGGKG

-941 KIVVSNSGIRA
+941 DIVVSNSGIRA
-952 GSERYIQ
+952 GHERYIQ
-959 DLEENPKQSK
+959 DIEENPKKNAK
-969 TKKQDDKDIIE
+969 TKETKDEVVID
-980 NEPAKMTYLAAELSS
+980 NEPAKMSYLAAELSS

-1001 ADSVTSKGE
+1001 ADSVTAKGE
-1010 FAAKLATSTGKINA
+1010 FAATLATSTGKINA
-1024 VTIDKAMFP
+1024 VTIDDAMFP

-1053 TTTDTPFRMYKG
+1053 ATTDTPFRMYKG

-1081 TPLGLKGYGKVETQD
+1081 TPKGLKGYGEVETQD

-1111 FGRKSD
+1111 FGRESD
-1117 FQIKSLGGTLP
+1117 FQIKSLNDASM
-1128 PAVAANNVKFEYDI
+1128 PAVAAKNVKFEYDI

-1160 FDFPSLQYKTSL
+1160 FDFPSLKYKTSL

-1192 DISKQ
+1192 DLNKQ

-1240 YPREGNVTIRKNAKM
+1240 YPREGNVTIRKNAQM
-1255 DKLEDAELVINYI
+1255 DKLEDAELIINYI
-1268 NKYHKLTEGTVD
+1268 NKYHKLTEGDVD
-1280 ILSRNEYQGE
+1280 IVSRNEYQGE

-1315 TEADLP
+1315 TENDLP
-1321 DSLRKTS
+1321 DSLRKTE
-1328 IADKLIGTEGTVSVT
+1328 IADRLIGTEGTISVT
-1343 TIEENDDVIDDTDF
+1343 TIEERDDVIDDSDF

-1366 GEVTLKAWLSQL
+1366 GEVTLKAWLSEL

-1386 VIDGIP
+1386 VIDGVP
-1392 QTGWFPLV
+1392 QTGWFPLI
-1400 SAAYIDKN
+1400 SAAYVDAN
-1408 SKQAKKIA
+1408 SKKAQKIA
-1416 AAGSSELIKDQKI
+1416 AAGSSELISGQKI
-1429 GGQPAFTGIYLGEE
+1429 GGQPAFHRN
-1443 GLFVPIMQED
+1443 LFE
-1453 IPKSEPILLGEGQVK
+1453 
-1468 VKPEEKSILIISEQR
+1468 
-1483 ANSAEIED
+1483 
-1491 GNSFKASKTLGTAEF
+1491 
-1506 DGKLMMF
+1506 
-1513 KNSQRAQVDVS
+1513 
-1524 GVGKANFQNKQY
+1524 
-1536 TVDAMVSLNIEAKG
+1536 
-1550 NAFTFMRD
+1550 
-1558 DLNAFVEENRERLK
+1558 
-1572 LAPTVTKSKNTLL
+1572 
-1585 KIAGQAGAKE
+1585 
-1595 AQNFQK
+1595 
-1601 RFAPNDYGIADVI
+1601 
-1614 SKTIVLSDVM
+1614 
-1624 MNWSPDEQTF
+1624 
-1634 YSVGDIGLAAIL
+1634 
-1646 KEEIDVKTTGYLEIP
+1646 
-1661 QTGSRDEFTLYFE
+1661 
-1674 LDPDKWY
+1674 
-1681 YFQFDGRTL
+1681 
-1690 KTLSSNEEYNTII
+1690 
-1703 TDPKAKDKF
+1703 
-1712 DLADQADVD
+1712 
-1721 EFMARF
+1721 
-1727 RGLYPTTPS
+1727 
-1736 IPVK
+1736 

>member
-1 MLILEKLLRQLQ
+1 MLSLKKVLLPINLLKMLQRSFSWLILGLLLFF
-13 LRQII
+13 
-18 TREIKKPVSWFI
+18 P
-30 FLVFISISFASQAQR
+30 SISQAQR

-51 NFVQDMRQIIER
+51 DFVQDMRQIIER
-63 KSQPVTL
+63 KSQPITL
-70 EISEGVA
+70 EIADGVA
-77 ALWSSGLSDEQKS
+77 SLWNSGLSEQQKK

-96 KNMYKKN
+96 KDMYKRN

-124 RLTDELLTSFLQV
+124 KLTDELLTSFLKV

-152 FYKITRLYLTENK
+152 FYRMTRLYLTENK
-165 LYKYRETS
+165 LYSYRETS
-173 GVIVEGNTNFSFGYG
+173 GVIIEGNTNFSFGYG
-188 REAAVAK
+188 REAAVPK

-203 ITEIIENQT
+203 VTEIIDSKTEK
-212 GTDNTNG
+212 
-219 ETKKETA
+219 EVEKKKETA
-226 EDNGWGTE
+226 EDLGWGKTE
-234 TKVDDYGWGNDGW
+234 TADDNGGW
-247 DTPEENTGND
+247 DNTGWDAAEENTGYVEAD
-257 TQPDENVWGSADE
+257 PDVWGSADE

-275 DWGTEQTSTNQKEQ
+275 DWGTEETTMKQEK
-289 TNVNYDPAVKPNPM
+289 VKPTYNPIIRPDVM
-303 NNFLAPIAEKMPL
+303 NNFVPDPAEKLPL
-316 AGPYMNLDAVSLTI
+316 AGPYMSLGNITITI

-341 TTGQVVF
+341 TIGEVIF

-370 EFSKFSFEVKKPEIK
+370 EFSKFSFEVKKPELK
-385 AEEFKLYYS
+385 AEGFKLYYS
-394 TYTDSAVIGQF
+394 SYTDSAVVGQF
-405 DYFAARSNSKENPL
+405 DYFASRSNNRENPL
-419 YPRFTSYKNNI
+419 YPRFISYKNDI

-435 LKDIIYEGGFSLIG
+435 LKDIIYEGGFSLVG

-456 LGGGAASIRL
+456 LGKGSASIRL
-466 EKEGKVRFRSTS
+466 EREGKVRFRSTS

-495 LVIYTTDKDSL
+495 LTIYTTDKDSV

-518 NEQLL
+518 SEQLL
-523 ARRDKQLFKYA
+523 ARRDKKLFKYA
-534 PFMDSYHDVSISA
+534 PFMDSYHNVSISA

-571 AAYEAASKNESMRDS
+571 AAYEAAGRNEKKRDS

-595 VTSNAYFNEYEL
+595 VTSNSYFNEYEL

-612 MYPFNPLVMAWAYIT
+612 MYPFNPLVMAWAYIV
-627 QRKPFGLSFTSAD
+627 QRKPFGLSFTSEE
-640 LANHFKQKAVHVKS
+640 LANHFKQTPVHVKS

-690 TSKLRSDYDQIRLSS
+690 NNKLRSDYDQIRLSS

-710 DNITYYF
+710 DNLTYYF
-717 ENNELKIR
+717 ENNELKVR
-725 GVEEVTYSNA
+725 GVEEITYSNA
-735 KVDSVNYY
+735 KIDSLNYY

-755 ITENRNMT
+755 IKEDRNMT
-763 INGQVA
+763 VNGQVA
-769 AKNFIFNGKDFKFD
+769 AKNFIFNGAGFEFN

-827 VYDEQRFKDSQRYPL
+827 VYDKGRFKDSQRYPL

-857 VMGGAYSDST
+857 VMGGAYNDST

-907 VMPDKSLGFTHDVN
+907 VMPDKSLGFTHEVN
-921 DEQHADGMPLYGGKG
+921 DPQHADGMPLYSGKG

-941 KIVVSNSGIRA
+941 NIVVSNSGIRA
-952 GSERYIQ
+952 GNERYIQ
-959 DLEENPKQSK
+959 DIEENPKKNVK
-969 TKKQDDKDIIE
+969 TKEAKDEVVIK
-980 NEPAKMTYLAAELSS
+980 NEPAKMTYLAAELNS

-1001 ADSVTSKGE
+1001 ADSVTSRGE

-1024 VTIDKAMFP
+1024 VTINDAMFP

-1053 TTTDTPFRMYKG
+1053 TTTDQPFRMYKG

-1081 TPLGLKGYGKVETQD
+1081 TPLGLKGYGTVETQD
-1096 AIIESKLFAFETTRV
+1096 AIIKSDLFAFETTRV

-1160 FDFPSLQYKTSL
+1160 FDFPSLKYKTSL

-1192 DISKQ
+1192 DIGKQ

-1240 YPREGNVTIRKNAKM
+1240 YPREGNVTIRQNAQM
-1255 DKLEDAELVINYI
+1255 DKLEDAELVINYL
-1268 NKYHKLTEGTVD
+1268 NKYHKLTEGSID
-1280 ILSRNEYQGE
+1280 IVSKNEYQGE

-1315 TEADLP
+1315 KEDDLP
-1321 DSLRKTS
+1321 DSLRKTA
-1328 IADKLIGTEGTVSVT
+1328 IAEKLIGTEGTISVT

-1366 GEVTLKAWLSQL
+1366 GEVTLKAWLSEL

-1386 VIDGIP
+1386 VIDGVP

-1400 SAAYIDKN
+1400 SAAYVDAK
-1408 SKQAKKIA
+1408 SKKAQKIA
-1416 AAGSSELIKDQKI
+1416 AAGSSELIKGQKI
-1429 GGQPAFTGIYLGEE
+1429 GGQPAFTGIYLGED
-1443 GLFVPIMQED
+1443 GLFVPVMQED

-1468 VKPEEKSILIISEQR
+1468 VKPEEKSILIISEER
-1483 ANSAEIED
+1483 AVSTEIED

-1506 DGKLMMF
+1506 DGKFMLF
-1513 KNSQRAQVDVS
+1513 KANQRAQVDVS

-1536 TVDAMVSLNIEAKG
+1536 TIDAMVSLNIESKG
-1550 NAFTFMRD
+1550 NVFSFMQD

-1601 RFAPNDYGIADVI
+1601 KFAPNDYGIADVI
-1614 SKTIVLSDVM
+1614 NKTIVLSDVTL
-1624 MNWSPDEQTF
+1624 NWSPDEKTF
-1634 YSVGDIGLAAIL
+1634 YSVGDIGLASIL
-1646 KEEIDVKTTGYLEIP
+1646 KEEIDVKTRGYLEIP

-1681 YFQFDGRTL
+1681 YFQFDGRNL
-1690 KTLSSNEEYNTII
+1690 KTLSSNEEYNAII